1 MRVLGSALRA
11 YFVGLASNASQA
23 WDLGANKD
31 IVAIASGLPGQL
43 SEGTYRQL
51 SAMPLI
57 FCDHTVS
64 SRLYWGRDLAGLK
77 ERRMTVTSH
86 ELSVKVAINSWRL
99 VSERANKT
107 LSNLT
112 EDQLLKE
119 VAPGRNRLIYLWGH
133 LTAVHDAMFPILG
146 LGERLHP
153 ELDAIFISSPDKTGP
168 QLPPVAELRKYWD
181 EVNGKLLSQFATVSE
196 NEWLQRHNA
205 VSEEDYAKDPT
216 RNRLA
221 VLLSRTNH
229 MSYHLGQ
236 ITLALK

>member
-1 MRVLGSALRA
+1 M
-11 YFVGLASNASQA
+11 
-23 WDLGANKD
+23 
-31 IVAIASGLPGQL
+31 
-43 SEGTYRQL
+43 
-51 SAMPLI
+51 
-57 FCDHTVS
+57 
-64 SRLYWGRDLAGLK
+64 
-77 ERRMTVTSH
+77 TSH
-86 ELSVKVAINSWRL
+86 ELSAQVAINSWRL
-99 VSERANKT
+99 VVERTNKT

-119 VAPGRNRLIYLWGH
+119 VAPGKNRLIYLWGH
-133 LTAVHDAMFPILG
+133 LTAVHDAMLPILG

-153 ELDAIFISSPDKTGP
+153 ELDAIFVSSSDKAGT
-168 QLPPVAELRKYWD
+168 QLPATRELRQYWD
-181 EVNGKLLSQFATVSE
+181 EVNGKLLSHFATLTE
-196 NEWLQRHNA
+196 DEWLLRHFA